1 MGVNDMFPRP
11 VLDSDST
18 PFWEGLKRNEL
29 WIQHCDECE
38 KYIFYPRSI
47 CPHCFSADVSYVKA
61 AGTGVIYSYTVVHR
75 AFGPFAAEA
84 PFVVGLVDLDEG
96 VRMMARI
103 RGPRE
108 EIAIG
113 ERVRV
118 AFLRLDDGLTLP
130 AFEREK

>member
-1 MGVNDMFPRP
+1 MFPRP
-11 VLDSDST
+11 VLDSDSA
-18 PFWEGLKRNEL
+18 PFWEGLQRHEL
-29 WIQHCDECE
+29 WIQRCDDCE

-47 CPHCFSADVSYVKA
+47 CPHCFSTDVSYVKA

-103 RGPRE
+103 RGLRE
-108 EIAIG
+108 EVAIG

-118 AFLRLDDGLTLP
+118 AFEYLDDGLTLP
-130 AFEREK
+130 AFERVK